1 MNFISIEKKSRK
13 AKICIS
19 CKISVRRDGLRK
31 TGFRRCRRGPNTR
44 GVGNGEQ
51 ADSFER
57 LLFLRFSPVCMNAE
71 TFWTCL
77 SFQKQKRTNTQK
89 LSILNSKAFPP
100 NRSWLTSAHQICV
113 NVVVERTGRRARK
126 ACVCSSSISH
136 SPLGNSRRPTL
147 IESARNHW
155 KYV

>member
-1 MNFISIEKKSRK
+1 MRKNREKEISIEKKSRK
-13 AKICIS
+13 AKLCICFEIS
-19 CKISVRRDGLRK
+19 ARRDGLRK
-31 TGFRRCRRGPNTR
+31 TGFWRCRRGPNTR

-57 LLFLRFSPVCMNAE
+57 LLFLRFYPVCMNAE

-77 SFQKQKRTNTQK
+77 SFQKQKRTKTQK
-89 LSILNSKAFPP
+89 SSIL

-147 IESARNHW
+147 IESARNRW